1 VNGIFLVGAFF
12 GLGKL
17 QLLDLSD
24 NRLHSLDDR
33 TFYGLDALEELYLR
47 RNYLVEVAP
56 HALVP
61 VARNLTRLDLAENR
75 LQTIDFQSLAKVD
88 RLTSVDLKSNPWTCD
103 CHLRLPAD
111 VGSESL
117 KDAWDHIVCEHPPA
131 ASDKLLSS
139 VLGSTIICDDGPP
152 PSTLSPPFDFVD
164 WWSIA
169 IAVLLILCASVLLL
183 IWLCK

>member
-1 VNGIFLVGAFF
+1 MNGIFLVGAFF

-75 LQTIDFQSLAKVD
+75 LQTIDFQSLAKVC
-88 RLTSVDLKSNPWTCD
+88 LLYTS
-103 CHLRLPAD
+103 
-111 VGSESL
+111 
-117 KDAWDHIVCEHPPA
+117 
-131 ASDKLLSS
+131 
-139 VLGSTIICDDGPP
+139 
-152 PSTLSPPFDFVD
+152 PSPRD
-164 WWSIA
+164 
-169 IAVLLILCASVLLL
+169 
-183 IWLCK
+183 